1 LTFYETINARFRERR
16 YGMKKLVVLI
26 LIGAAGLVAYNYYTT
41 GEISLIPSSSLS
53 EEERELKQLEKVFH
67 KAQNEI
73 IQASRA
79 ASISGLDIPS
89 DVTGALREIERV
101 EQALIGLKRRI
112 SSEQAKTKV
121 ERLLSEIRVFKKA
134 HD

>member
-1 LTFYETINARFRERR
+1 
-16 YGMKKLVVLI
+16 MKKLVVLI
-26 LIGAAGLVAYNYYTT
+26 LIVAAGLIAYNYYTT

-79 ASISGLDIPS
+79 ASITGLDTPS
-89 DVTGALREIERV
+89 DVTGAMREIERV
-101 EQALIGLKRRI
+101 EQALIALKRRI
-112 SSEQAKTKV
+112 SSEQTKTKV
-121 ERLLSEIRVFKKA
+121 ERLLSQIRAFKKA

>member
-1 LTFYETINARFRERR
+1 LTFYETINTRFRERR